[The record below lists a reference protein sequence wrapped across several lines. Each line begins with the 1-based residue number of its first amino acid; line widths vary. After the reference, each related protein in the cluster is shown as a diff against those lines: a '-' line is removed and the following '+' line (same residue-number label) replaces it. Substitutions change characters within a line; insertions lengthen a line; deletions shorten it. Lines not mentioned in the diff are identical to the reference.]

1 MKEINQEQLL
11 KLSNVEKC
19 EVLKAIILGK
29 IKYIGNDNKWQDI
42 QQLWNRKLFWNNLK
56 KVLTK
61 LY

>member
-29 IKYIGNDNKWQDI
+29 IKYIGDDNNNGSNTKVKKIQDQVNI
-42 QQLWNRKLFWNNLK
+42 
-56 KVLTK
+56 
-61 LY
+61 

>member
-29 IKYIGNDNKWQDI
+29 IKYIGDDNNNGSNTKVKNTRSR
-42 QQLWNRKLFWNNLK
+42 QLWNRKLF
-56 KVLTK
+56 
-61 LY
+61 

>member
-29 IKYIGNDNKWQDI
+29 IEYIGEPMRYKDYD
-42 QQLWNRKLFWNNLK
+42 RKK
-56 KVLTK
+56 KKIEDKK
-61 LY
+61 LIKEWEEER